1 MEDNPVNGG
10 AHRASRS
17 PQEIAAR
24 NGVSSAIN
32 VFSTMLGK
40 RLGLGPVVA
49 VEGVKAVSKLYICT
63 FNLQYKDKCVVKE

>member
-1 MEDNPVNGG
+1 MEDNPGNGG

-49 VEGVKAVSKLYICT
+49 VEGVKAVLCT